1 MFPHFDV
8 SKAIGLATS
17 SRDYAST
24 LNIRK
29 SSPRFTQFL
38 DSLEGTST
46 WNYILRDRYKTMNC
60 NWKNMLYFKISSGI

>member
-17 SRDYAST
+17 SRDYAYT

-46 WNYILRDRYKTMNC
+46 WNYILRDRYKTTATE
-60 NWKNMLYFKISSGI
+60 KICYTSKYPAG

>member
-8 SKAIGLATS
+8 SKAIGLAA
-17 SRDYAST
+17 RDYAYT

-60 NWKNMLYFKISSGI
+60 N